1 MMMQNQRLE
10 LAQAI
15 CSQMLRT
22 YGDQILIGGVYGSTA
37 TDSNTPWSDLEM
49 WFVVQDSC
57 EARGKHLLFQDIPV
71 GYRVYKR
78 NDLEHIITHPS
89 VRWPFHM
96 GVLSVLKL
104 LFGDPDILGS
114 WLEMG
119 RAIPKYTFYT
129 ALEEMLPGLVFE
141 SYGRIHSSAIR
152 REEHTLI
159 PAILEVLFEMLT
171 ALCLLNQSWVTHD
184 YYAGLVESF
193 EFVKTPRGYER
204 IVPALYAARN
214 FESAVFLA
222 DELVSNFKDLLT
234 EEGIRIINYHS
245 VQEISM

>member
-1 MMMQNQRLE
+1 MTVQNQRLE
-10 LAQAI
+10 LAKAI
-15 CSQMLRT
+15 CSQMLHT
-22 YGDQILIGGVYGSTA
+22 YEEQVIIGGVYGSTA

-49 WFVVQDSC
+49 WFVVRDDC
-57 EARGKHLLFQDIPV
+57 EAKGKHFLFRDIPV

-78 NDLEHIITHPS
+78 NELEHIITHPS

-104 LFGDPDILGS
+104 LFGDPDILSS

-119 RAIPKYTFYT
+119 WSVPKSTFYI

-152 REEHTLI
+152 REEHTLL

-171 ALCLLNQSWVTHD
+171 ALCLLNQSWITHD
-184 YYAGLVESF
+184 YYAGLAESF
-193 EFVKTPRGYER
+193 EFPKTPRDYEH
-204 IVPALYAARN
+204 IVPALYAARS
-214 FESAVFLA
+214 FKIAVSLA
-222 DELVSNFKDLLT
+222 DELVSNFKDLLA
-234 EEGIRIINYHS
+234 EEGIRIFIYHS
-245 VQEISM
+245 VQEIPM